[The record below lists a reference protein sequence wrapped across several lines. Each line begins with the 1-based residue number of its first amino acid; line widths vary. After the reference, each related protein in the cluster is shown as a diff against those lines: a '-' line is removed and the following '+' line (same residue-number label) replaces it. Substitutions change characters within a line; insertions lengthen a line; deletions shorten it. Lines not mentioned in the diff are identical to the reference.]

1 MRPIENGPQSTTAPR
16 LEILAEAG
24 ESGISRTAL
33 TARFSDEM
41 VASLV
46 FTGLATSVRDG
57 ALFTEIARL
66 RITDKGQRALDVD
79 ANSDHRLHSGSAAR
93 RKNRDTMATSEPTKK
108 GRG

>member
-1 MRPIENGPQSTTAPR
+1 MVLSPQWRLA
-16 LEILAEAG
+16 LEILTDAG
-24 ESGISRTAL
+24 ETGISRTAL

-46 FTGLATSVRDG
+46 LTGLATSARYSPR
-57 ALFTEIARL
+57 LRRL

-93 RKNRDTMATSEPTKK
+93 RKKRDTMATSEPTKK

>member
-1 MRPIENGPQSTTAPR
+1 MVLSPQWRLA
-16 LEILAEAG
+16 LEILTDAG
-24 ESGISRTAL
+24 ETGISRTAL

-46 FTGLATSVRDG
+46 LTGLATSMRDG

-66 RITDKGQRALDVD
+66 RIIHVVQRALD

>member
-1 MRPIENGPQSTTAPR
+1 MVLSPQWRLA
-16 LEILAEAG
+16 LEILTDAG
-24 ESGISRTAL
+24 ETGISRTAL

-46 FTGLATSVRDG
+46 LTGLATSVRDG

>member
-1 MRPIENGPQSTTAPR
+1 MVLSPQWRLA
-16 LEILAEAG
+16 LEILTDAG
-24 ESGISRTAL
+24 ETGISRTAL
-33 TARFSDEM
+33 TAR

-46 FTGLATSVRDG
+46 LTGLATSVRDG

-66 RITDKGQRALDVD
+66 RITDMGQRALDVD